1 MNSSDFSSEQ
11 PANYNPPGL
20 SALAYRIGTHP
31 TLFQRLLADLPTQKI
46 PHPDAQKPQQPLHS
60 LTTQHLDDPAIA
72 LLDAWAV
79 VGDVLTF
86 YQERIANEGYLRT
99 ATEDRSILELSR
111 TVGYKLNPGVAAS
124 TYLTFTVE
132 DTPGAAQE
140 VTVPAGTRVQSIPKA
155 PGELPQTFET
165 IAQMKARVEW
175 NSLKPDISPKF
186 DTPKFDQDTTALS
199 LQGTNTR
206 LQPGDRILI
215 ISDTGGDN
223 TAPLPVS
230 SDPNANPLKREFRF
244 FLTLESVETDAQNN
258 FTLIRWNNNT
268 KQTLP
273 AVLVNA
279 THSSANNLQVFAF
292 RQQASLFGHN
302 ARKWSELSPESKR
315 KYSPSQLVSETIN
328 CTGIT
333 IKFNNNAFF
342 QTSISNDDI
351 ITVANQS
358 KTVVKV
364 SKEKKIITVDSSFI
378 PDLPEIESFIY
389 NPVTSEWSQ
398 FSIQNQ
404 KIDLNAVYSNVLPGS
419 WVLLNQDKLSFQTEL
434 YQVENSST
442 VFRSDFE
449 LAGKVT
455 RIKVTSSNNLKEFD
469 LRETTIFIQ
478 SEQLPLFKKPQEL
491 PSINRQNPRIKLAQ
505 SIPSLEPGRTVIIKD
520 KTNTEIAFVGSMD
533 DSQTLT
539 LSHDL
544 HHDYDTAS
552 VTIDANVVPAT
563 HGETVEKE
571 VLGSG
576 NGGQANQRFKLKK
589 PPLTYISAA
598 TASGS
603 KSTLQVYVNNVLW
616 QEVSSLEE
624 QDARSQC
631 YIVQIDDR
639 GECIIIFGDGIHG
652 SRLPSGQENVVATYR
667 SGIGQVGEVKAG
679 SLILLQNRP
688 LGIRDVTNLYDATG
702 AGNRET
708 SLHIR
713 DNTPRTV
720 RTLERIVSLRDFQ
733 NFTQSFA
740 GIGKAQA
747 VILWTGQ
754 TKLIHITIAA
764 DDGQQV
770 ESNSALFT
778 NLKQAIV
785 SHMSNPLQAVE
796 IQSYEPL
803 YFNIEATV
811 WIDPRYQ
818 ENNVKQIIESTLNQI
833 FSFAKR
839 EFGQAVAASE
849 VIEIIQNVAGVLAV
863 NLNFLYLKSDNKAK
877 SIPSSLEAKTA
888 SWNTSEKLTL
898 PSQLLLINPQ
908 GITLNKG
915 S

>member
-11 PANYNPPGL
+11 PTNYNPPGL

-31 TLFQRLLADLPTQKI
+31 TFFQRLLAGLPTQVI
-46 PHPDAQKPQQPLHS
+46 PQSPDTQKPQHPLHK

-99 ATEDRSILELSR
+99 ATEDRSILELSC

-132 DTPGAAQE
+132 DAPGSAQE
-140 VTVPAGTRVQSIPKA
+140 VTVPPGTRVQSIPKA

-186 DTPKFDQDTTALS
+186 DLQTFEQNTTELL

-206 LQPGDRILI
+206 LQPGDAILVI
-215 ISDTGGDN
+215 DSQDN
-223 TAPLPVS
+223 T
-230 SDPNANPLKREFRF
+230 RWY
-244 FLTLESVETDAQNN
+244 FLTLQTVEPHTQEGYTRISWGKKLSDQYK
-258 FTLIRWNNNT
+258 TI
-268 KQTLP
+268 
-273 AVLVNA
+273 
-279 THSSANNLQVFAF
+279 SNLEVFAF
-292 RQQASLFGHN
+292 RQQASFFGHN
-302 ARKWSELSPESKR
+302 ARNWSELSPEIKR
-315 KYSPSQLVSETIN
+315 KYSPSQFGSETIN

-333 IKFNNNAFF
+333 IKVNNDAVFT
-342 QTSISNDDI
+342 TSINKGDI

-358 KTVVKV
+358 KTVVDI
-364 SKEKKIITVDSSFI
+364 SENKIITVDSGFI
-378 PDLPEIESFIY
+378 PNLDNIKGFIY
-389 NPVTSEWSQ
+389 NKAIWEWSN
-398 FSIQNQ
+398 FSIQFPQ
-404 KIDLNAVYSNVLPGS
+404 IDLNAVYQNVLPGS
-419 WVLLNQDKLSFQTEL
+419 WVLLTQGESSAL
-434 YQVENSST
+434 YQVENNST
-442 VFRSDFE
+442 VFRTDFE

-455 RIKVTSSNNLKEFD
+455 RINVTSSNTSNNSKESNNNNLFN

-478 SEQLPLFKKPQEL
+478 SEKLPLFKKSQEL
-491 PSINRQNPRIKLAQ
+491 PSIKRQNPRIKLAQ
-505 SIPSLEPGRTVIIKD
+505 SIPPLELGRTVIIKD
-520 KTNTEIAFVGSMD
+520 KTNTEIAFVGSME

-544 HHDYDTAS
+544 QHDYDTAS
-552 VTIDANVVPAT
+552 MTIYANVVLAT

-589 PPLTYISAA
+589 PPLTYVSAA

-616 QEVSSLEE
+616 QEVASLEE
-624 QDARSQC
+624 QDSRSQC

-639 GECIIIFGDGIHG
+639 GEFTIIFGDGIHG
-652 SRLPSGQENVVATYR
+652 SRLPSGQENIIATYR

-688 LGIRDVTNLYDATG
+688 LGIRDVTNLHDATG
-702 AGNRET
+702 AGDHET

-720 RTLERIVSLRDFQ
+720 CTLDRIVSLRDFQ

-747 VILWTGQ
+747 VILCTGQ

-785 SHMSNPLQAVE
+785 SNMSNPLQFVE

-818 ENNVKQIIESTLNQI
+818 ENSVKQIIESTLNQT

-849 VIEIIQNVAGVLAV
+849 IIEVIQNIAGVLAV
-863 NLNFLYLKSDNKAK
+863 NLDFLYLTSDNKTK
-877 SIPSSLEAKTA
+877 PIPSSLEAKTA
-888 SWNTSEKLTL
+888 SWDVQEKQALA
-898 PSQLLLINPQ
+898 SQLLLINTQ
-908 GITLNKG
+908 GITLNK
-915 S
+915 SS

>member
-1 MNSSDFSSEQ
+1 MNSSDVSSEQ
-11 PANYNPPGL
+11 PTNYNPPGL

-31 TLFQRLLADLPTQKI
+31 SFFQRLLAGLPTQEI
-46 PHPDAQKPQQPLHS
+46 PQSPDTQKPQHPLHK

-132 DTPGAAQE
+132 DAPGSAQE

-165 IAQMKARVEW
+165 IAEIKTRVEW

-186 DTPKFDQDTTALS
+186 DTPKFDQDTTELS

-230 SDPNANPLKREFRF
+230 PDPNANPPKREFRF

-302 ARKWSELSPESKR
+302 ARDWSELSPEIKR
-315 KYSPSQLVSETIN
+315 KYSPSQFGSETIN

-333 IKFNNNAFF
+333 IRVNNDAVFT
-342 QTSISNDDI
+342 TSINKGDI

-358 KTVVKV
+358 KTVVNI
-364 SKEKKIITVDSSFI
+364 SENKKIITVDSGFI
-378 PDLPEIESFIY
+378 PNLDNIQGFIY
-389 NPVTSEWSQ
+389 NKAISEWSK
-398 FSIQNQ
+398 FSIQSSQ
-404 KIDLNAVYSNVLPGS
+404 IDLNALYPNVLPGS
-419 WVLLNQDKLSFQTEL
+419 WVLLNQDESSEL

-455 RIKVTSSNNLKEFD
+455 RINVTSSNGLEKFD
-469 LRETTIFIQ
+469 LRKTTIFIQ
-478 SEQLPLFKKPQEL
+478 SEQLLLFKKPQEL
-491 PSINRQNPRIKLAQ
+491 PSIKRQNPLIKLAQ
-505 SIPSLEPGRTVIIKD
+505 SIPPLEPGRTVIIKD

-533 DSQTLT
+533 DSQSLT
-539 LSHDL
+539 LSYDL
-544 HHDYDTAS
+544 QHDYDTAS
-552 VTIDANVVPAT
+552 MTIYANVVPAT

-589 PPLTYISAA
+589 PPLTYVSEA

-616 QEVSSLEE
+616 QEVISLEE

-639 GECIIIFGDGIHG
+639 GEFTIIFGDGIHG
-652 SRLPSGQENVVATYR
+652 SRLPSGQENIIATYR

-688 LGIRDVTNLYDATG
+688 LGIRDVTNLHDATG
-702 AGNRET
+702 AGDRET

-720 RTLERIVSLRDFQ
+720 RTLDRIVSLRDFQ

-785 SHMSNPLQAVE
+785 SNMSNPLQFVE

-803 YFNIEATV
+803 YFNIETTV
-811 WIDPRYQ
+811 WIDQRYQ
-818 ENNVKQIIESTLNQI
+818 ENSVKQIIESTLNQT

-849 VIEIIQNVAGVLAV
+849 VIEIIQNIAGVLAV
-863 NLNFLYLKSDNKAK
+863 NLDFLYLTSDNKTK
-877 SIPSSLEAKTA
+877 PIPSSLEAKTA
-888 SWNTSEKLTL
+888 SWNVNKKQAL

-908 GITLNKG
+908 GITLKKG